1 MADPGRKHN
10 YLVTHYTGHD
20 VLQKYQ
26 ISVYQLLEM
35 AVDHIKRNMGK
46 YSEEFSAIMGSCNL
60 PEPTSTTN
68 YKVWR
73 RWSWLLSMPPHQALD
88 HFFMTLE
95 EKDPDW
101 AHKHRHEREQ
111 IVLDRHLSME
121 DLCLGCSEHLP
132 KMNFYLKALVYKA
145 GN

>member
-10 YLVTHYTGHD
+10 YLVTHYPGDD

-101 AHKHRHEREQ
+101 AHKHRVVGFE
-111 IVLDRHLSME
+111 
-121 DLCLGCSEHLP
+121 
-132 KMNFYLKALVYKA
+132 KML
-145 GN
+145 

>member
-10 YLVTHYTGHD
+10 YLVTHYPGDD

-95 EKDPDW
+95 SCWFRKN
-101 AHKHRHEREQ
+101 A
-111 IVLDRHLSME
+111 IVGSAP
-121 DLCLGCSEHLP
+121 EHGRSLP
-132 KMNFYLKALVYKA
+132 GMQ
-145 GN
+145 